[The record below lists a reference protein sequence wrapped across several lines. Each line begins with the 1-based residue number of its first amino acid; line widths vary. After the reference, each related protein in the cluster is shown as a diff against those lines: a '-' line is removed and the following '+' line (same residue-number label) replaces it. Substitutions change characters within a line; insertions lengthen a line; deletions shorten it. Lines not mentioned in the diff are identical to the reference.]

1 MQTKYLVGLLVLI
14 VAIGGATACN
24 FLLPP
29 GTSTTSAVQSNPTPA
44 VTAPAGNDSSNTQEQ
59 TQEQT
64 TAKKTVHAQKETCV
78 KCGGSGL
85 ITCTSCSGTGLLK
98 GSCSNCGGDGKV
110 YVDANGVTHP
120 GVVQLVAVLACH
132 EETCSVCGGTG
143 GSKSTCNTC
152 GGDGK
157 VTCPSCGGDGYT

>member
-44 VTAPAGNDSSNTQEQ
+44 VTAPAVNDSNTQEP
-59 TQEQT
+59 TQEQST
-64 TAKKTVHAQKETCV
+64 SKKTVQAQTQTCV

-85 ITCTSCSGTGLLK
+85 IACSSCGGSGLLK
-98 GSCSNCGGDGKV
+98 GSCANCGGDGKV
-110 YVDANGVTHP
+110 YIDANGVTNP
-120 GVVQLVAVLACH
+120 NVVQLVVVLACH
-132 EETCSVCGGTG
+132 TEDCSVCGGTG
-143 GSKSTCNTC
+143 GSKTTCTAC

>member
-24 FLLPP
+24 YLLPS
-29 GTSTTSAVQSNPTPA
+29 GTGTTSAVQSNPTPA
-44 VTAPAGNDSSNTQEQ
+44 VTAPVVNDSNTQEP
-59 TQEQT
+59 TQEQST
-64 TAKKTVHAQKETCV
+64 SKKNVQAQTQTCV

-85 ITCTSCSGTGLLK
+85 IACSSCGGSGLLK
-98 GSCSNCGGDGKV
+98 GSCANCGGDGKV
-110 YVDANGVTHP
+110 YIDGNGVTNP
-120 GVVQLVAVLACH
+120 NVVQLVVVLACH

-143 GSKSTCNTC
+143 GSKTSCTAC

>member
-44 VTAPAGNDSSNTQEQ
+44 VTAPAGNDSNTQEQ
-59 TQEQT
+59 TQEQST
-64 TAKKTVHAQKETCV
+64 SKKNVQAQTQTCV

-85 ITCTSCSGTGLLK
+85 KACSSCGGSGLLK
-98 GSCSNCGGDGKV
+98 GSCANCGGDGKV
-110 YVDANGVTHP
+110 YIDGNGVTNP
-120 GVVQLVAVLACH
+120 NVVQLVVVLACH
-132 EETCSVCGGTG
+132 TEDCSVCGGTG
-143 GSKSTCNTC
+143 GSKSPCTAC

>member
-44 VTAPAGNDSSNTQEQ
+44 VTAPAGNDPNTQEQ
-59 TQEQT
+59 TQEQST
-64 TAKKTVHAQKETCV
+64 SKKNVQAQTQTCV

-85 ITCTSCSGTGLLK
+85 KACSSCGGSGLLK
-98 GSCSNCGGDGKV
+98 GSCANCGGDGKV
-110 YVDANGVTHP
+110 YIDGNGVTNP
-120 GVVQLVAVLACH
+120 NVVQLVVVLACH

-143 GSKSTCNTC
+143 GSKSPCTAC